1 MKGMILAAGLGT
13 RLQPLTNIMPKAL
26 VEVNGRT
33 LLERAIQKLLKADID
48 EIIVNVHHFADQIE
62 HYLHEND
69 FGVKIHISDEREVL
83 LGSGGAIKHA
93 QSFLDGDEPF
103 LVYNVDVISNI
114 DLLAMRYLY
123 QNSSALAVLAV
134 RNRETERYLCFD
146 DAHHL
151 RGWKNI
157 KSGEQKGDDGHQYA
171 FSGIQLLHPELLNR
185 MPEGNFSIID
195 FYLDVIK
202 TGTILAYDHSDGEW
216 LDVGTPERLKKANS
230 LVKNN
235 EGL

>member
-13 RLQPLTNIMPKAL
+13 RLQPMTNIMPKAL
-26 VEVNGRT
+26 VEVNGQT
-33 LLERAIQKLLKADID
+33 LLELAIKKLLKADID

-62 HYLHEND
+62 QYLSEND
-69 FGVKIHISDEREVL
+69 FGVKIHISDERKEI

-114 DLLAMRYLY
+114 DLLSMQYLY
-123 QNSSALAVLAV
+123 QNTSALAILAV
-134 RNRETERYLCFD
+134 RKRDTERYLCFD

-157 KSGEQKGDDGHQYA
+157 KSGEQKGEDGHEYA
-171 FSGIQLLHPELLNR
+171 FSGIQLLHPELLKR

-195 FYLDVIK
+195 FYLDIAK
-202 TGTILAYDHSDGEW
+202 TGTILAYDHSDGDW
-216 LDVGTPERLKKANS
+216 LDVGTPERLKKAQ
-230 LVKNN
+230 LRH
-235 EGL
+235 